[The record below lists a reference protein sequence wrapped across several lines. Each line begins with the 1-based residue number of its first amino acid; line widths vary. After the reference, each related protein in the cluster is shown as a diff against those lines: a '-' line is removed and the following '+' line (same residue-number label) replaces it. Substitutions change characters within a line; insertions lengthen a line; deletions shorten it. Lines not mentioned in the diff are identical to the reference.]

1 MEALKTLGLR
11 RGIKISWN
19 FYAPMHGKTIVD
31 GFGLTVKR
39 VVSAKIKSNED
50 LLFKCAKDFVK
61 IADETNIKVIL
72 MKELE
77 IIQHNKEIGLQT
89 IIKNAK
95 NIKDVIK
102 MHLFEVKEVKTGTK
116 SLIKVVAYKVTR

>member
-11 RGIKISWN
+11 WGIKISWN
-19 FYAPMHGKTIVD
+19 LYAPMRGKSIVD
-31 GFGLTVKR
+31 GFGGTVKR

-50 LLFKCAKDFVK
+50 LLIKCAEDFVK

-72 MKELE
+72 MKESE
-77 IIQHNKEIGLQT
+77 MIQPNKEIGLQT

-95 NIKDVIK
+95 NIKDMKK
-102 MHLFEVKEVKTGTK
+102 MHSFEVKEVKTGTK
-116 SLIKVVAYKVTR
+116 SLIKVVAYKVTP